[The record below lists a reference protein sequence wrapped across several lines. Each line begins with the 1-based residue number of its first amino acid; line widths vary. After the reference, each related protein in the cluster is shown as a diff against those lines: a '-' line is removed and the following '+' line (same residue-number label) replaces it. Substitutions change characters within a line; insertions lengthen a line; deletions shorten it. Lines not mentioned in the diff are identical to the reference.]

1 MRAQACAFVVLML
14 LAACTA
20 TPIVTSSP
28 SQPAAPSPSG
38 SAPSSRSP
46 GSPTPSVAALPAP
59 SGTPRE
65 YTTTEFQPAF
75 TVELPAGWTVA
86 ERAPEVAQIYQEC
99 QTCAHGGE
107 ENGEITFDMTSADM
121 SLDEAVADLLKAD
134 NIEAS
139 AVDSAHVGTLSGKKF
154 TATRAGPPNFRS
166 SGYHSEP
173 AGLPIDV
180 YVLTVA
186 GKTAT
191 VFVDPHEASG
201 SAGQDFMAVAAQIL
215 ESVRISS

>member
-1 MRAQACAFVVLML
+1 MRAQACAFIVLML
-14 LAACTA
+14 LAACA
-20 TPIVTSSP
+20 GPPIATSSP
-28 SQPAAPSPSG
+28 GQSAAPSPSG
-38 SAPSSRSP
+38 SAPSSFSPRSP
-46 GSPTPSVAALPAP
+46 MPSVAATP
-59 SGTPRE
+59 SGTPTE
-65 YTTTEFQPAF
+65 YTTTVFQPAF

-99 QTCAHGGE
+99 QTCAHSGE

-139 AVDSAHVGTLSGKKF
+139 AVASAQVGTLSGKTF
-154 TATRAGPPNFRS
+154 TATRTGPPNFRS
-166 SGYHSEP
+166 SGYHSDP

-201 SAGQDFMAVAAQIL
+201 TAGQDFMAVAAQIL

>member
-1 MRAQACAFVVLML
+1 MRAQACAFIVLML
-14 LAACTA
+14 LAACTGS
-20 TPIVTSSP
+20 PSVSSP
-28 SQPAAPSPSG
+28 GQPSAPPPSDSP
-38 SAPSSRSP
+38 PSSRSP
-46 GSPTPSVAALPAP
+46 GSSTPSVAAIPAP
-59 SGTPRE
+59 SGRPRE
-65 YTTTEFQPAF
+65 YTTTEFQPGF

-107 ENGEITFDMTSADM
+107 ENGEITFDMTSAAM
-121 SLDEAVADLLKAD
+121 SLDEAVADLLNAD

-139 AVDSAHVGTLSGKKF
+139 AVDSAHVGGLSGKKF

-201 SAGQDFMAVAAQIL
+201 SAGQDFMAVAVQIL

>member
-14 LAACTA
+14 LAACTG
-20 TPIVTSSP
+20 TPVVTSSP
-28 SQPAAPSPSG
+28 GQPAAPSPSR
-38 SAPSSRSP
+38 SVPSSFSP
-46 GSPTPSVAALPAP
+46 GSPSVAAIPAP

-65 YTTTEFQPAF
+65 YATAVFQPAF

-99 QTCAHGGE
+99 QTCAHSGE
-107 ENGEITFDMTSADM
+107 ENGEITFDMTLADM
-121 SLDEAVADLLKAD
+121 SLDEAVADLLMAD

-139 AVDSAHVGTLSGKKF
+139 AVDAAQIGTLSGKKF
-154 TATRAGPPNFRS
+154 TATRTGQPNFRS
-166 SGYHSEP
+166 SGYHSDP

-186 GKTAT
+186 RRTAT
-191 VFVDPHEASG
+191 VFVDSHEASG